1 MYIDGIGVKMMSN
14 ENVNSQQ
21 ENTESVEVRATFDD
35 ILKDKDYQ
43 SAFDKKIAKALET
56 SKSKWEAEYTK
67 KLEDARTEAEKLSSM
82 KAEEKAQYELK
93 KKQAEYDSKLKELT
107 TRELKA
113 EAKTQLSEVGLPKTF
128 ESLLNY
134 ESAETVS
141 KSIDSLKDAFFD
153 AVQKE
158 VSKKIGSLEAP
169 KKSTSKAAVSQDEL
183 YNHFIANP
191 TAENWAAY
199 QKSLNK

>member
-1 MYIDGIGVKMMSN
+1 MEN

-21 ENTESVEVRATFDD
+21 EDTKQEVEVKATFEDV
-35 ILKDKDYQ
+35 LKDKDYQ

-56 SKSKWEAEYTK
+56 SKAKWEADYTK
-67 KLEDARTEAEKLSSM
+67 KLEDARSEAEKLSNM

-93 KKQAEYDSKLKELT
+93 KKQDEYDAKLKELT

-113 EAKTQLSEVGLPKTF
+113 EAKTQLSEVGLPKDF
-128 ESLLNY
+128 ETLLNY
-134 ESAETVS
+134 ENAETVS
-141 KSIDSLKDAFFD
+141 KSINSLKDAFFD

-158 VSKKIGSLEAP
+158 VTKKIGSLDTP
-169 KKSTSKAAVSQDEL
+169 KKATTKTTVSQDEL
-183 YNHFIANP
+183 YQHFTANP
-191 TAENWAAY
+191 TSENWLAY

>member
-1 MYIDGIGVKMMSN
+1 MMDN
-14 ENVNSQQ
+14 ENVNSQ
-21 ENTESVEVRATFDD
+21 ESVESVEVRATFDD
-35 ILKDKDYQ
+35 ILKDKEYQ

-56 SKSKWEAEYTK
+56 SKAKWEADYTK
-67 KLEDARTEAEKLSSM
+67 KLEDAKSEAEKLSSM

-113 EAKTQLSEVGLPKTF
+113 EAKTQLSEVGLPKSF
-128 ESLLNY
+128 EALLNY
-134 ESAETVS
+134 ENAETVS

-158 VSKKIGSLEAP
+158 VTKKIGSLDTP
-169 KKSTSKAAVSQDEL
+169 KKATSKATVSQDEL
-183 YNHFIANP
+183 YQHFISNP
-191 TAENWAAY
+191 TQENWEVY